1 MQIHQLYTQ
10 SVLRNFTY
18 LIELGDGSA
27 IVIDPWEEEGITKF
41 LADKDLTLMAI
52 INTHEH
58 WDHTQGNNGLIARH
72 GCEVWAHTN
81 GEGKIPGLTRML
93 VAGEIINLESNVQI
107 KVLDTPGHTFAHLCF
122 LLLEGGTAKAVFTG
136 DTLFNAGVGNCGNG
150 GDAAVLYQTVS
161 EQFHTLD
168 DSVVVYPGH
177 EYLENNLRFTLS
189 LEPKNTEAQ
198 DWLAKAV
205 QSNPE
210 TNPLNT
216 TVGDERKFNAF
227 FRLDNKTIREAVD
240 CSDSSDKD
248 VFVALRSRRDNWQFV
263 I

>member
-1 MQIHQLYTQ
+1 M
-10 SVLRNFTY
+10 
-18 LIELGDGSA
+18 
-27 IVIDPWEEEGITKF
+27 
-41 LADKDLTLMAI
+41 
-52 INTHEH
+52 
-58 WDHTQGNNGLIARH
+58 
-72 GCEVWAHTN
+72 
-81 GEGKIPGLTRML
+81 
-93 VAGEIINLESNVQI
+93 
-107 KVLDTPGHTFAHLCF
+107 
-122 LLLEGGTAKAVFTG
+122 
-136 DTLFNAGVGNCGNG
+136 
-150 GDAAVLYQTVS
+150 LYQTVS

-205 QSNPE
+205 QANPE
-210 TNPLNT
+210 IKPLNT

-248 VFVALRSRRDNWQFV
+248 VFVALRSRRDNW
-263 I
+263 